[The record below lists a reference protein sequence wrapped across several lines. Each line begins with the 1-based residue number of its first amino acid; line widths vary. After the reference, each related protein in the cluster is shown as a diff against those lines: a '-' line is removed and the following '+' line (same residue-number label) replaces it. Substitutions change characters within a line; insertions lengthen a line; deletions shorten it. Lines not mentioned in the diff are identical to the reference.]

1 MLKEGF
7 EKQIKVLEDMIQA
20 FKELESAVVARNT
33 DSLSKSAVSVEELS
47 LEIDKLESERTHT
60 LQSLGFST
68 VKDYVE
74 RSNLPDASDVSFL
87 SVEVVEKLNEL
98 TIIMDEI
105 RQLIQFENEYAEFL
119 NCFIKG
125 VQPSTY
131 SFPQNGQNDN
141 INSMHSTYSRPLYDQ
156 FK

>member
-1 MLKEGF
+1 LLKEGF
-7 EKQIKVLEDMIQA
+7 ERQIKVLDDMIQA

-33 DSLSKSAVSVEELS
+33 DSLSKSAVSVEELG
-47 LEIDKLESERTHT
+47 LEIDKIELERTLA
-60 LQSLGFST
+60 LQSLGLAT

-105 RQLIQFENEYAEFL
+105 RTNYTI
-119 NCFIKG
+119 
-125 VQPSTY
+125 
-131 SFPQNGQNDN
+131 
-141 INSMHSTYSRPLYDQ
+141 
-156 FK
+156 

>member
-7 EKQIKVLEDMIQA
+7 ERQIKVLDDMIQA
-20 FKELESAVVARNT
+20 FKELESAVVSRNT
-33 DSLSKSAVSVEELS
+33 DSLSKSAVSVEELG
-47 LEIDKLESERTHT
+47 LEIDKIELERTLA
-60 LQSLGFST
+60 LQSLGLAT

-98 TIIMDEI
+98 MIIMDEI
-105 RQLIQFENEYAEFL
+105 RQIIQFENQYAEFL

-131 SFPQNGQNDN
+131 SFPPNGQNDN
-141 INSMHSTYSRPLYDQ
+141 VNSMRSTYARPLYDQ

>member
-33 DSLSKSAVSVEELS
+33 DSLSKSAVSVEELG
-47 LEIDKLESERTHT
+47 LEIDKIELERTHT
-60 LQSLGFST
+60 LQSLGFAT

-74 RSNLPDASDVSFL
+74 RSNLPDVSDVSFL

-105 RQLIQFENEYAEFL
+105 RQLIQFENQYAEFL

-141 INSMHSTYSRPLYDQ
+141 INSIHSTYSRPLYDQ